1 MSQESQTEQGRL
13 GGDRLRGYLQM
24 GAIGAAILVAVYFA
38 QAPGG
43 GTDQELRLGAPPKPV
58 VSVIEPEL
66 TNQAQ
71 RVDLTG
77 VVSLARKARVVSE
90 VSSRVVWISPKFKN
104 GGSIPA
110 GETMIRI
117 DPRDF
122 ELRVAA
128 AQAAVKEAEASLWR
142 EKARG
147 EHDARV
153 FARDYPGLEVSERVR
168 RAPSQAKK
176 QAELEQAQAML
187 KAAELKLERTRISFP
202 FDSRVLNAAVELGEQ
217 VGPITPLGTVY
228 RVDALQV
235 EAPIEV
241 RDMNRLEPIIG
252 RTAEVK
258 AGGQT
263 FGASVD
269 RVSSAVAARSR
280 LATVFLKFADSV
292 PADSLP
298 LPGSFA
304 RLAIQ
309 GPVAEGVYLL
319 PESTEHARG
328 RIWLVENGSLKSF
341 APRTVERT
349 RTGWVVEAFDAG
361 DGIVVGDILGARD
374 GLAVELADARSA
386 AGAGR

>member
-1 MSQESQTEQGRL
+1 
-13 GGDRLRGYLQM
+13 
-24 GAIGAAILVAVYFA
+24 
-38 QAPGG
+38 
-43 GTDQELRLGAPPKPV
+43 
-58 VSVIEPEL
+58 
-66 TNQAQ
+66 
-71 RVDLTG
+71 
-77 VVSLARKARVVSE
+77 
-90 VSSRVVWISPKFKN
+90 
-104 GGSIPA
+104 
-110 GETMIRI
+110 
-117 DPRDF
+117 
-122 ELRVAA
+122 
-128 AQAAVKEAEASLWR
+128 
-142 EKARG
+142 
-147 EHDARV
+147 
-153 FARDYPGLEVSERVR
+153 
-168 RAPSQAKK
+168 
-176 QAELEQAQAML
+176 
-187 KAAELKLERTRISFP
+187 
-202 FDSRVLNAAVELGEQ
+202 
-217 VGPITPLGTVY
+217 
-228 RVDALQV
+228 
-235 EAPIEV
+235 
-241 RDMNRLEPIIG
+241 MNRLEPIIG